1 MKKLRWMA
9 LDNAAK
15 IFPAAMRRNWSN
27 VFRVSATLTEEVDT
41 DCLQIA
47 LERAIKRCPSIG
59 VRIRAGFFWYY
70 IQELPHAPQIQEE
83 KPYPISRMP
92 FDDIRKCAIRVLVYR
107 SRIAVEF
114 FHAVTDGNGGLQ
126 FVKTL
131 TAEYLRIKYG
141 AQIPCECGILDMD
154 ESPKPEEMED
164 AFQKNMGPAKASRS
178 APNSF
183 RILGKRESDGYR
195 TNTTFILEANDIHRR
210 AKEIGVTVTAYLSAI
225 LLRSA
230 MYVQDKTVKN
240 PKRHQQVFITIPV
253 NLRKMFPSKTL
264 RNFILVANPGVDP
277 RLGEYTFDEICHLL
291 QHQMKLMITPK
302 NMAAQIAKNVGDE
315 KPMFLRATPLFI
327 KNAVMKAIFNAVGEK
342 KSCFCFSNLGIVD
355 APEEYQQYV
364 KRMDFIIGTQAQSP
378 YNIGA
383 LTYGDKLYLNFIRNI
398 ENPILEQA
406 FYHTLKE
413 LGIHACAESNTRTG
427 GEGYVLH

>member
-27 VFRVSATLTEEVDT
+27 VFRVSATLTEDVDRL
-41 DCLQIA
+41 CLQEA

-70 IQELPHAPQIQEE
+70 IEELPQAPQIQDE

-92 FDDIRKCAIRVLVYR
+92 FDDIRKCAIRVLVHKN
-107 SRIAVEF
+107 RIAVEF

-126 FVKTL
+126 FVKSL
-131 TAEYLRIKYG
+131 VAEYLRIKYEVD
-141 AQIPCECGILDMD
+141 IPCDYGILDMSD
-154 ESPKPEEMED
+154 APKQEELED

-183 RILGKRESDGYR
+183 RILGKREIDGYR
-195 TNTTFILEANDIHRR
+195 TNTTFILDAEEIHRR
-210 AKEIGVTVTAYLSAI
+210 ASEIGVTVTAYLSAV
-225 LLRSA
+225 LLQAA

-240 PKRHQQVFITIPV
+240 PKRHQQIFITIPV

-264 RNFILVANPGVDP
+264 RNFILVVNPGIDP
-277 RLGEYTFDEICHLL
+277 RLGEYTFEEICHLL
-291 QHQMKLMITPK
+291 QHQMKFMITPK

-315 KPMFLRATPLFI
+315 KPLFMRAMPLFI
-327 KNAVMKAIFNAVGEK
+327 KNAVMKAIFDAVGEK
-342 KSCFCFSNLGIVD
+342 KACFCFSNLGIVEVPD
-355 APEEYQQYV
+355 AYKKYV
-364 KRMDFIIGTQAQSP
+364 NRMDFVIGTQAQSP

-383 LTYGDKLYLNFIRNI
+383 LTYGDKLYINFIRNI
-398 ENPILEQA
+398 ETPILEQA
-406 FYHTLKE
+406 FYQVLKE
-413 LGIHACAESNTRTG
+413 VGIHVCAESNTRSG
-427 GEGYVLH
+427 GESHVLH